1 MVVSMLFTVKCLLES
16 LRVRK
21 GGVVGRLPAL
31 EANDSLEDLVVR
43 RSEAS
48 EVLRA
53 VVIRYT
59 GPALV

>member
-1 MVVSMLFTVKCLLES
+1 MLFTVKCLLES